1 MCCSLEKGLLQKS
14 KTTFLSTQMS
24 SQQVVIHFLI
34 LFKKLFLWNV
44 KLRDPTLELA
54 TYADAAY
61 MKEGA
66 KNICLNIFLCQIN
79 YVYLHI

>member
-1 MCCSLEKGLLQKS
+1 
-14 KTTFLSTQMS
+14 MS

-34 LFKKLFLWNV
+34 LFKKLFFWNV

-61 MKEGA
+61 KKEGA
-66 KNICLNIFLCQIN
+66 K
-79 YVYLHI
+79 